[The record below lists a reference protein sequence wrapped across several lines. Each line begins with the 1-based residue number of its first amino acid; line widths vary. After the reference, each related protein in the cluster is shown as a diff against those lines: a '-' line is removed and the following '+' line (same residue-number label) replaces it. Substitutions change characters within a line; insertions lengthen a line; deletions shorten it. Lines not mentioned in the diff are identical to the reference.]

1 MRVLG
6 GILFL
11 LTASCSETTTE
22 KEHDQPESKLW
33 YAKLFPESKEQNLS
47 GQEFENKLDKAKI
60 LLNFIK
66 IEPGEF
72 TMGSPKDETGRDPDE
87 VLHKVVITQP
97 YFISKFETTI
107 SQWNSVKNV
116 VKRYDKFELAKNL
129 RIIISLIYIDFKE
142 KNDFIEKLEISSLE
156 LKHLMMGMKAISESK
171 NSVCFAGP
179 GTLTLLLS
187 AWKKATPNFRKK
199 IASKFTAKSKF
210 KMDEKTIT
218 NMFADLLLRQRNLP
232 INNISYTQAV
242 AYCHAKTQMAYKADL
257 LPDGMIYRLP
267 TEAEWEYACRAGN
280 LSSCGLEDGKDLS
293 GLNANLDGS
302 ESGYIIGGTSTFINR
317 KKLIPVTEN
326 LTQFS
331 PNKWGL
337 YDMHGSVMEWC
348 HDFYGEYAKDELG
361 ASDIKK
367 INPIGPFNGNKRV
380 LRGGSFLRTAYE
392 CRSANREAVD
402 PTWRGSEIG
411 FRMVLGYPLR

>member
-66 IEPGEF
+66 IEPGEL

-107 SQWNSVKNV
+107 RQWNSVKNV
-116 VKRYDKFELAKNL
+116 VKRYGQFELTRNL
-129 RIIISLIYIDFKE
+129 GMILSLIGSQDQSDFVK
-142 KNDFIEKLEISSLE
+142 KLEAHLRKR
-156 LKHLMMGMKAISESK
+156 LKSISESK
-171 NSVCFAGP
+171 NGVYYADN
-179 GTLTLLLS
+179 GTLTLFLK
-187 AWKKATPNFRKK
+187 AWREASPNYRKN
-199 IASKFTAKSKF
+199 IALKFSEKSKF

-280 LSSCGLEDGKDLS
+280 LSSCGLGDGKELS

-317 KKLIPVTEN
+317 KKLIPVTVN

-361 ASDIKK
+361 TSDIKK